1 MLFSFMQEALGDL
14 PMNILVGVADE
25 VLVTLKNDKMSSK
38 EKKKQ
43 NSLGREPACAH
54 RHSSGWSSGR
64 PTSFKR
70 LPCSSRRASW

>member
-1 MLFSFMQEALGDL
+1 MLFSFMQEALRDL

-43 NSLGREPACAH
+43 KIPLAPMGVLADGSA
-54 RHSSGWSSGR
+54 
-64 PTSFKR
+64 
-70 LPCSSRRASW
+70 RA